1 MTNRRRVTALLLC
14 IGFMFALTVS
24 SAYVVHEAGHFC
36 SGSDCA
42 VCKMIAVNGNLLR
55 ALGLIALVFLA
66 LFALPQGRSARREQE
81 RLCLPA
87 SGTLVSWK
95 IRLND

>member
-1 MTNRRRVTALLLC
+1 MTNRRHVIALLLC
-14 IGFMFALTVS
+14 IGFLFALTVS

-42 VCKMIAVNGNLLR
+42 VCKMIAVNGSLLR
-55 ALGLIALVFLA
+55 VLGLIDLLFLA
-66 LFALPQGRSARREQE
+66 LFALSQERSALKEQE